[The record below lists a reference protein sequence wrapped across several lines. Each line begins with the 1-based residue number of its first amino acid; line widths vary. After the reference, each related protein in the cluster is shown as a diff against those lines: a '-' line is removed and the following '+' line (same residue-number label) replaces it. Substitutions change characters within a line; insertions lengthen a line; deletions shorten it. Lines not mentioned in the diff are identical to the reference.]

1 MRVAI
6 AGSTGMLGSALARN
20 LLDEGHEVVRLVR
33 GTPTEPDQRRWDPD
47 AGRIDGPRLDD
58 VDAVVNLAG
67 APIAGARW
75 TDARKAEILRSRL
88 SSTTTLVSVLAPD
101 GRCRR
106 LLNGS
111 AIGIYGDTGPEIVD
125 EDSPVGT
132 GFLAGVVA
140 QWEAAAAHAPV
151 STALLRTGH
160 VLTRQGGFLGAQ
172 WALFAA
178 GLGGRV
184 GNGRQF
190 VSWISLADH
199 LRAMIFLLKSPV
211 TGPVNL
217 VAPEPVTNAEFTR
230 AFGSYLRRPT
240 MLPMPLPAVR
250 MLFGG
255 EFVTE
260 ALLSS
265 TRVRPARLLA
275 GGFEFR
281 HSRIGDA
288 FGELE

>member
-250 MLFGG
+250 MIFGG